1 METVMTRP
9 LYGKFAWAYDLII
22 VGAISRQCDFIEEML
37 VQHAILSGSKILDA
51 GCGTGNYSIELARR
65 GYAVTGLD
73 VSKELVSVARRKSQD
88 SPSLLTF
95 EVSDILKLSP
105 APRFDAVLCR
115 GVLNDVIDDES
126 RREIFFSFA
135 GSLYRGGVL
144 LLDVREWN
152 STRLRK
158 MKESLFEKSLETYRG
173 KLNFRSVT
181 RFNDKTR
188 QLIISERFTIEKGD
202 VKSSCKNDFVMR
214 CWTKEELHSN
224 LLEAGFRSIMYFGDY
239 VHDIS
244 VGSTDR
250 IVAVASLK

>member
-1 METVMTRP
+1 METVLTRP

-22 VGAISRQCDFIEEML
+22 VGPVSKRCDFIEEIL
-37 VQHAILSGSKILDA
+37 FQHGILSGSKILDT
-51 GCGTGNYSIELARR
+51 GCGTGSYSIDLAER

-73 VSKELVSVARRKSQD
+73 VSEELVSVARRKAED
-88 SPSLLTF
+88 SPLLLTF
-95 EVSDILKLSP
+95 EVADILKLSP
-105 APRFDAVLCR
+105 MLRFEAVLCR

-126 RREIFFSFA
+126 RRKALFSSA
-135 GSLYRGGVL
+135 SSLRSDGVL

-158 MKESLFEKSLETYRG
+158 TKEPVFEKSVETHRG

-181 RFNDKTR
+181 RVNDKTR
-188 QLIISERFTIEKGD
+188 KLITSERFIIEKDGA
-202 VKSSCKNDFVMR
+202 KSSYEYDFVMR

-239 VHDIS
+239 AHDIS

-250 IVAVASLK
+250 IVAVASMK